1 MIRQKIF
8 CRFIISLSIISSSL
22 VLQLPNASVKAQGG
36 RAATVEALPSFY
48 EPAISPDRSEVA
60 FVSGGDIWTV
70 ATAGGEARLLVSHPA
85 TESRPLYS
93 PDGKRLA
100 FVSTRTGNGD
110 IYILTMDTGDLKR
123 LTFDDAGEQLNA
135 WSRDSKWLY
144 FHSGSKDIS
153 GRGDIF
159 RVSSD
164 GGTPMQITADR
175 YTNEFFAAPS
185 PDGSTLAFNARGN
198 ASGQWW
204 RKGHSHLDESEIWLV
219 REGETNAYERVT
231 EGGAKELWPMWSGD
245 GKNLYYVSDRSG
257 AQNIWA
263 RPLKGQAKQLTQF
276 KDGRVLFPTLSY
288 DGKTMVFERDFG
300 IWKLD
305 TASSQ
310 ASEIKITRRGAS
322 ANASVE
328 RLTLNQF
335 NDLALA
341 PDGKKVAL
349 IARGEVFAAS
359 AKDGGDATRVTN
371 TAAPESHVVWSSDS
385 KKIVYVSTREG
396 APHIFLYDFTQS
408 KETQLTNGTSAD
420 TLPAISPDGKMIAFI
435 RDAKELRV
443 IDVES
448 KQERQLAT
456 GYLDRPPFDADRP
469 IVWSPD
475 SRWVAFMNVG
485 DRAFKN
491 IHVVQAAG
499 GTSKPVSFLGNVF
512 SNTMAWSPDGTY
524 ILFNTSQRTETA
536 NVARVD
542 LIPRTPKFRED
553 QFTDLFKD
561 TAPRNQPPS
570 PQENR
575 EPSAATT
582 KEEPK
587 KEPAKPVEVVFDDI
601 NRRLSI
607 LPVDVDVN
615 SLRISPDGKVLLLL
629 AGAAGQFNIYTY
641 SLDDLSREPAIA
653 RQLTSTPGFKGDAQF
668 TPDGKEVFYLEGGR
682 INIVNMDNRQ
692 VRPLAVTAEM
702 DVDFAKEK
710 LEVFNQ
716 AWGLLRDNFYDSNYH
731 GANWEAVRAE
741 YAPRIAG
748 ARTGDE
754 MRRLINL
761 MVGELNASH
770 LGINAPFNQA
780 TQASPVGRLG
790 LRFDRAAYETSGR
803 LRITEVIPL
812 TPAAISHI
820 RSGEYLIAVDG
831 TEINARTNL
840 DELLTNK
847 TNRRVALT
855 IAASADGTNKR
866 EVVVKPASQ
875 GTELGLLYRDWVARN
890 RAYVDRVSNGRLG
903 YVHIPDMSD
912 ASLAQLYVDLDANN
926 HTREGVVVDI
936 RNNNGGFVNVYAI
949 DVFAR
954 RGYITMTSRGY
965 PASPMRTMNGQRALE
980 LPTIL
985 ITNQHSLSD
994 AEDFTEGY
1002 RTLKLGKVVGEP
1014 TSGWIIYTWNLGL
1027 MDGSAFRV
1035 PRMKIEDSS
1044 GKDMELVPRPVDVPV
1059 SRPIGETYTDKDS
1072 QLDTAVRELLKQLG
1086 AKK

>member
-1 MIRQKIF
+1 MHNLKRVF
-8 CRFIISLSIISSSL
+8 CFITALITMLPGA
-22 VLQLPNASVKAQGG
+22 VLQVANAQTPKPS
-36 RAATVEALPSFY
+36 TSEALPSFY
-48 EPAISPDRSEVA
+48 EPAISPDRNEVA

-70 ATAGGEARLLVSHPA
+70 ATTGGEARLLVSHPA

-100 FVSTRTGNGD
+100 FISTRTGNGD
-110 IYILTMDTGDLKR
+110 IYVLTMDTGDLKR
-123 LTFDDAGEQLNA
+123 LTFDDAGDQLNN
-135 WSRDSKWLY
+135 WSRDGKWLY

-153 GRGDIF
+153 GRGDIL
-159 RVSSD
+159 RISSE
-164 GGTPMQITADR
+164 GGTPMQVTADR

-204 RKGHSHLDESEIWLV
+204 RKGHSHLDESEIWLM
-219 REGETNAYERVT
+219 REGETSAYERVT
-231 EGGAKELWPMWSGD
+231 AGGAKELWAMWSGD
-245 GKNLYYVSDRSG
+245 GKHIYYVSDRSG
-257 AQNIWA
+257 AQNIWSQ
-263 RPLKGQAKQLTQF
+263 PLKGQAKQLTQF
-276 KDGRVLFPTLSY
+276 KDGRVLFPTISY

-305 TASSQ
+305 TANNQ

-322 ANASVE
+322 ATASTE
-328 RLTLNQF
+328 RQTLNQF

-341 PDGKKVAL
+341 PDGRKVAL

-359 AKDGGDATRVTN
+359 AKDGGEATRVTT
-371 TAAPESHVVWSSDS
+371 TAAPESHIVWSSDS
-385 KKIVYVSTREG
+385 KKLVYVSARDG
-396 APHIFLYDFTQS
+396 APHIFLYDFTQN
-408 KETQLTNGTSAD
+408 KEMQLTSGPSAD

-443 IDVES
+443 IDIES

-469 IVWSPD
+469 IAWSPD
-475 SRWVAFMNVG
+475 SKWIAFMNVG

-491 IHVVQAAG
+491 IHVVPAAG
-499 GTSKPVSFLGNVF
+499 GASRPVSFLGNVF

-561 TAPRNQPPS
+561 TAPRNGPPRPQ

-575 EPSAATT
+575 EPAPV
-582 KEEPK
+582 EPK

-615 SLRISPDGKVLLLL
+615 SLRISPDGKLLLLL

-641 SLDDLSREPAIA
+641 SLDELSREPAIA

-668 TPDGKEVFYLEGGR
+668 TPDGKEVYYLEGGR
-682 INIVNMDNRQ
+682 VQIVNMDNRQ
-692 VRPLAVTAEM
+692 TRPLAVTAEM

-731 GANWEAVRAE
+731 GANWETVRAT
-741 YAPRIAG
+741 YAPRVAG

-770 LGINAPFNQA
+770 LGINAPFNQG
-780 TQASPVGRLG
+780 TQAAPVGRLG
-790 LRFDRAAYETSGR
+790 LRFDRATYEASGR

-812 TPAAISHI
+812 SPAAISNI
-820 RSGEYLIAVDG
+820 KPGEYLIAAEG
-831 TEINARTNL
+831 SEINARTNL

-847 TNRRVALT
+847 NNRRVTLT
-855 IAASADGTNKR
+855 IATSADGANRR
-866 EVVVKPASQ
+866 EVIVKPASQ

-890 RAYVDRVSNGRLG
+890 RAYVDRASNGRLG

-926 HTREGVVVDI
+926 HTRDGVVIDI

-1027 MDGSAFRV
+1027 MDGSTFRI
-1035 PRMKIEDSS
+1035 PRMKIEDSN
-1044 GKDMELVPRPVDVPV
+1044 GKNMELVPRPVDIPV